1 MTVSKHSALSLKA
14 KLVGAFGILLLSLA
28 IIAVASWR
36 ASSHIAEQSHK
47 LAAESLPELQQAQL
61 LMNNVNLIARKVRNA
76 QIYGIANERDA
87 QAAAAELAS
96 LPEVRTENVRILSAL
111 EDLARKTGNTDL
123 LAKVADVKKTR
134 DSYVAFQT
142 SFVEAFNGR
151 RLDVSRLILLND
163 MVPVYRALRESI
175 EALAKVLEQ
184 QSMDMASD
192 MASSQQQ
199 TTRLILGL
207 VLGGMVL
214 GLVIGGWLVRS
225 VMRQLGGDPSL
236 LADSASKIAAG
247 QLDFELPVAAGDSG
261 SVLALVKQMQTSL
274 QEGQKQAMENTRI
287 RMALD
292 SVSTS
297 VMIADAERRVI
308 YVNPAQQKLLAEAEA
323 DIRKDLPQ
331 FSARNIVG
339 RVIDEF
345 HKNPQYQRD
354 KLAQLRGT
362 HTAQLHIG
370 GRTFR
375 LVMNPIVTSNGQS
388 AGTVVEWVD
397 RTAELE
403 RLAAEQQWA
412 DAMAR
417 VNAALEATS
426 TNIMI
431 ADADRNIIY
440 MNRAVVEMLTTAQAD
455 IRKALP
461 HFDVAK
467 ILGGSMDGF
476 HRNPAHQA
484 SLLANLTRVH
494 RAQISLGGRTFTLV
508 ANPII
513 DDKGNRLGSVVEWTD
528 RTAEAAVEKEVAE
541 IVAAAAAGDF
551 GKRIDMQ
558 NKEGFFKLLGASMNQ
573 LLETSEVGLSDVRR
587 MLVALAEGNLNERI
601 EAEYSGLFGDLKEA
615 ANTTSDRLRDIVGQI
630 VEAVDTISTASGEIA
645 AGNQNLSS
653 RTESQAASLEE
664 TASSMEEL
672 TSTVRQ
678 NAENAR
684 QANQLAIG
692 ASDVAVRGG
701 NVVGQVVNTMSA
713 ITDSAKKVV
722 YIISVI
728 DGIAFQTN
736 ILALN
741 AAVEAARAGEQG
753 RGFAVVASEVR
764 NLAQR
769 SAAAAKEIKGLIS
782 ESVENVEAGSKL
794 VDEAGRTMTEIVSSV
809 KRVTDLMSEISA
821 ASNEQSQGID
831 QVNQTVTG
839 LDEMTQ
845 QNAAL
850 VEEAAAAAE
859 SLQEQA
865 QALSV
870 AVSAFQ
876 LSGRAARPVARLS
889 GPATSASSRTA
900 VAKAGRA
907 APRELPKPLSDDE
920 WEEF

>member
-1 MTVSKHSALSLKA
+1 MDSKGLSLKA
-14 KLVGAFGILLLSLA
+14 RLIGGFGLLLLVIVVISA
-28 IIAVASWR
+28 IAFNSIQTAQTMVEQLTKSQMVQQQRMQEVAN
-36 ASSHIAEQSHK
+36 
-47 LAAESLPELQQAQL
+47 QA
-61 LMNNVNLIARKVRNA
+61 NLIARVVRNIQIIGNATDKDAESAAREFPRMEAARDKIVQALEAMEVQAKQENDEATLKDIA
-76 QIYGIANERDA
+76 QIREKRLPYVEA
-87 QAAAAELAS
+87 Q
-96 LPEVRTENVRILSAL
+96 
-111 EDLARKTGNTDL
+111 
-123 LAKVADVKKTR
+123 KKFT
-134 DSYVAFQT
+134 
-142 SFVEAFNGR
+142 EAFNAKR
-151 RLDVSRLILLND
+151 MDLSRAITIGD
-163 MVPVYRALRESI
+163 LRTTLVAYIQVIESGLQNQI
-175 EALAKVLEQ
+175 KKSDQASADLAVAEQ
-184 QSMDMASD
+184 QASK
-192 MASSQQQ
+192 
-199 TTRLILGL
+199 LISVLAVVGVL
-207 VLGGMVL
+207 VALL
-214 GLVIGGWLVRS
+214 AAWLIIRS
-225 VMRQLGGDPSL
+225 VLRQLGGDPSL

-247 QLDFELPVAAGDSG
+247 QLDFELPVAAGDGS
-261 SVLALVKQMQTSL
+261 SVLALMKQMQASL
-274 QEGQKQAMENTRI
+274 QEGRKQALENARI

-297 VMIADAERRVI
+297 VMIADADRRI
-308 YVNPAQQKLLAEAEA
+308 LYVNPAQQKLLTEAEA

-331 FSARNIVG
+331 FTARNIVG

-354 KLAQLRGT
+354 KLAQLRDT

-375 LVMNPIVTSNGQS
+375 LVMNPIVTADGQS

-397 RTAELE
+397 RTQELVQ
-403 RLAAEQQWA
+403 LAVEKQRA

-431 ADADRNIIY
+431 ADAERNIIY
-440 MNRAVVEMLTTAQAD
+440 MNRAVIGMLNTAQAD

-461 HFDVAK
+461 HFDVSK
-467 ILGGSMDGF
+467 ILGGSMDSF

-484 SLLANLTRVH
+484 NLLANLTTAH

-551 GKRIDMQ
+551 GKRIEMQ
-558 NKEGFFKLLGASMNQ
+558 GKEGFFKLLGSSMNQ

-587 MLVALAEGNLNERI
+587 MLVALADGNLNERI
-601 EAEYSGLFGDLKEA
+601 EASYSGMFGDLKEA

-630 VEAVDTISTASGEIA
+630 AEAVDTITTASGEIA
-645 AGNQNLSS
+645 SGNQNLSS
-653 RTESQAASLEE
+653 RTEQQAASLEE

-692 ASDVAVRGG
+692 ASDVAVQGG
-701 NVVGQVVNTMSA
+701 SVVGQVVNTMSA

-722 YIISVI
+722 DIISVI

-821 ASNEQSQGID
+821 ASSEQSQGID

-865 QALSV
+865 QALGV

-876 LSGRAARPVARLS
+876 LNGRTARTMARLGGPASAAPGRAAIGKKAKSPVRDLPRPDA
-889 GPATSASSRTA
+889 
-900 VAKAGRA
+900 
-907 APRELPKPLSDDE
+907 DDE

>member
-36 ASSHIAEQSHK
+36 ASGHIAEQSHK
-47 LAAESLPELQQAQL
+47 LATESLPELQQVQL
-61 LMNNVNLIARKVRNA
+61 LLNNVNLIARKVRNA

-87 QAAAAELAS
+87 KAAADELAS
-96 LPEVRTENVRILSAL
+96 LPELRAENLRILATL
-111 EDLARKTGNTDL
+111 ENFARKTENADL
-123 LAKVADVKKTR
+123 LAKVADVKKTW
-134 DSYVAFQT
+134 DTYVAFQAR
-142 SFVEAFNGR
+142 FVEAFNAR
-151 RLDVSRLILLND
+151 RLDASRVVLLND

-184 QSMDMASD
+184 QSMDMAND
-192 MASSQQQ
+192 MAGSQQQ

-207 VLGGMVL
+207 VLGSMLL
-214 GLVIGGWLVRS
+214 GLVIGSWVVRS
-225 VMRQLGGDPSL
+225 VMRQLGGDPGL

-247 QLDFELPVAAGDSG
+247 QLDFELPVAAGDSS
-261 SVLALVKQMQTSL
+261 SVLALVKQMQASL
-274 QEGQKQAMENTRI
+274 QEGQKQAIENARI
-287 RMALD
+287 RQALD

-297 VMIADAERRVI
+297 VMIADTDRRII
-308 YVNPAQQKLLAEAEA
+308 YINPAQQKLLAEAEA
-323 DIRKDLPQ
+323 DIRKDLPH
-331 FSARNIVG
+331 FSASNIVG

-354 KLAQLRGT
+354 KLANLRST

-370 GRTFR
+370 GRIFR
-375 LVMNPIVTSNGQS
+375 LVMNPVYDRDGK
-388 AGTVVEWVD
+388 ALGTTVEWTD
-397 RTAELE
+397 RTQELAMQE
-403 RLAAEQQWA
+403 REKQLLIET
-412 DAMAR
+412 MR
-417 VNAALEATS
+417 VNAALDSTS
-426 TNIMI
+426 TNVMI
-431 ADADRNIIY
+431 ADADRKIIF
-440 MNRAVVEMLTTAQAD
+440 MNRAVIAMLTNAQAD

-461 HFDVAK
+461 HFDVSK
-467 ILGGSMDGF
+467 IRGSSMDGF

-484 SLLANLTRVH
+484 NLLGSLTNTY
-494 RAQISLGGRTFTLV
+494 RAQISLGGRTFSLV
-508 ANPII
+508 ANPIFSE
-513 DDKGNRLGSVVEWTD
+513 KGERLGSVVEWAD
-528 RTAEAAVEKEVAE
+528 RTNEMAVEKEVAE
-541 IVAAAAAGDF
+541 IVSAAAAGDF
-551 GKRIDMQ
+551 AKRIDMHG
-558 NKEGFFKLLGASMNQ
+558 KEGFFQLLGSSINQ
-573 LLETSEVGLSDVRR
+573 LLETSAVGLADIRR
-587 MLVALAEGNLNERI
+587 MLAALADGNLNERI
-601 EAEYSGLFGDLKEA
+601 HAEYSGLFGELKDA
-615 ANTTSDRLRDIVGQI
+615 ANTTSDRLREIVSQI
-630 VEAVDTISTASGEIA
+630 AEAVETISTASGEIA
-645 AGNQNLSS
+645 SGNQNLSS

-692 ASDVAVRGG
+692 ASDVAVKGG
-701 NVVGQVVNTMSA
+701 SVVGQVVNTMSA
-713 ITDSAKKVV
+713 ISDSAKKVV
-722 YIISVI
+722 DIIAVI

-782 ESVENVEAGSKL
+782 ESVENVDAGSKL
-794 VDEAGRTMTEIVSSV
+794 VDEAGRTMTEIVSAV

-850 VEEAAAAAE
+850 VEQAAAAAE
-859 SLQEQA
+859 SLEEQA
-865 QALSV
+865 QNLARAV
-870 AVSAFQ
+870 AAFQ
-876 LSGRAARPVARLS
+876 LNERSHRPVARLAAPS
-889 GPATSASSRTA
+889 AARGVAPARPGPA
-900 VAKAGRA
+900 A
-907 APRELPKPLSDDE
+907 ARELPKPLAEDE

>member
-1 MTVSKHSALSLKA
+1 MEMDSKGLSLKA
-14 KLVGAFGILLLSLA
+14 RLIGGFGLLVLVIVVISAIAFNSIQTAQTMVELLTKSEM
-28 IIAVASWR
+28 V
-36 ASSHIAEQSHK
+36 
-47 LAAESLPELQQAQL
+47 QQQRMQEV
-61 LMNNVNLIARKVRNA
+61 MNQANLIARVVRNIQIIGNATDKDAESAAREFPRMEAARDKIVQALEAMEVQAKQENDEATLKDIA
-76 QIYGIANERDA
+76 QIREKRLPYVEA
-87 QAAAAELAS
+87 Q
-96 LPEVRTENVRILSAL
+96 
-111 EDLARKTGNTDL
+111 
-123 LAKVADVKKTR
+123 KKFT
-134 DSYVAFQT
+134 
-142 SFVEAFNGR
+142 EAFNAK
-151 RLDVSRLILLND
+151 RLDLSRAITIGD
-163 MVPVYRALRESI
+163 LRPTLVAYIQAIESGLQNQI
-175 EALAKVLEQ
+175 KKSEQVAGDLAEAEQ
-184 QSMDMASD
+184 QA
-192 MASSQQQ
+192 
-199 TTRLILGL
+199 TKLISVLAVVGVL
-207 VLGGMVL
+207 VALL
-214 GLVIGGWLVRS
+214 AAWLIIRS
-225 VMRQLGGDPSL
+225 VLRQLGGDPSL

-247 QLDFELPVAAGDSG
+247 QLDFELPVAAGDGS
-261 SVLALVKQMQTSL
+261 SVLALMKQMQASL
-274 QEGQKQAMENTRI
+274 QEGRKQALENARI

-297 VMIADAERRVI
+297 VMIADADRRI
-308 YVNPAQQKLLAEAEA
+308 LYVNPAQQKLLTDAEA

-331 FSARNIVG
+331 FTARNIVG

-354 KLAQLRGT
+354 KLAQLRDT

-375 LVMNPIVTSNGQS
+375 LVMNPVLDSDGKS
-388 AGTVVEWVD
+388 LGTAVEWTD
-397 RTAELE
+397 RTQELAMQE
-403 RLAAEQQWA
+403 RERQLLIETK
-412 DAMAR
+412 R
-417 VNAALEATS
+417 VNAALDATS
-426 TNIMI
+426 TNVMI
-431 ADADRNIIY
+431 ADAERNIIF
-440 MNRAVVEMLTTAQAD
+440 MNRAVMAMLTNAQAD

-461 HFDVAK
+461 QFDVSK
-467 ILGGSMDGF
+467 TLGSSMDSF

-484 SLLANLTRVH
+484 SLLGGLTSTY
-494 RAQISLGGRTFTLV
+494 RAEINVGGRTFLLV
-508 ANPII
+508 ANPIFNE
-513 DDKGNRLGSVVEWTD
+513 KGERLGSVVEWND
-528 RTAEAAVEKEVAE
+528 RTNEVAVEEEVAE

-558 NKEGFFKLLGASMNQ
+558 GKEGFFKLLGSSMNQ

-587 MLVALAEGNLNERI
+587 MLVALADGNLNERI
-601 EAEYSGLFGDLKEA
+601 EASYSGMFGDLKEA

-630 VEAVDTISTASGEIA
+630 AEAVDTITTASGEIA
-645 AGNQNLSS
+645 SGNQNLSS
-653 RTESQAASLEE
+653 RTEQQAASLEE

-692 ASDVAVRGG
+692 ASDVAVQGG
-701 NVVGQVVNTMSA
+701 SVVGQVVNTMSA

-722 YIISVI
+722 DIISVI

-821 ASNEQSQGID
+821 ASSEQSQGID

-865 QALSV
+865 QALGV

-876 LSGRAARPVARLS
+876 LNGRTARPVARLG
-889 GPATSASSRTA
+889 GPASAA
-900 VAKAGRA
+900 PGRA
-907 APRELPKPLSDDE
+907 AIGKKAKSPVRDLPRPDADDE

>member
-1 MTVSKHSALSLKA
+1 LSRAITIGDLRPT
-14 KLVGAFGILLLSLA
+14 LVAYIQAIESGLQNQIRKSEQVAGDLA
-28 IIAVASWR
+28 E
-36 ASSHIAEQSHK
+36 AEQQATKLISVLAVVGVLVAL
-47 LAAESLPELQQAQL
+47 LAAW
-61 LMNNVNLIARKVRNA
+61 LI
-76 QIYGIANERDA
+76 I
-87 QAAAAELAS
+87 
-96 LPEVRTENVRILSAL
+96 
-111 EDLARKTGNTDL
+111 
-123 LAKVADVKKTR
+123 
-134 DSYVAFQT
+134 
-142 SFVEAFNGR
+142 
-151 RLDVSRLILLND
+151 
-163 MVPVYRALRESI
+163 
-175 EALAKVLEQ
+175 
-184 QSMDMASD
+184 
-192 MASSQQQ
+192 
-199 TTRLILGL
+199 
-207 VLGGMVL
+207 
-214 GLVIGGWLVRS
+214 RS
-225 VMRQLGGDPSL
+225 VLRQLGGDPSL

-247 QLDFELPVAAGDSG
+247 QLDFELPVAAGDGS
-261 SVLALVKQMQTSL
+261 SVLALMKQMQASL
-274 QEGQKQAMENTRI
+274 QEGRKQALENARI

-297 VMIADAERRVI
+297 VMIADADRRI
-308 YVNPAQQKLLAEAEA
+308 LYVNPAQQKLLTDAEA

-331 FSARNIVG
+331 FTARNIVG

-354 KLAQLRGT
+354 KLAQLRDT

-375 LVMNPIVTSNGQS
+375 LVMNPVLDSDGKS
-388 AGTVVEWVD
+388 LGTAVEWTD
-397 RTAELE
+397 RTQELAMQE
-403 RLAAEQQWA
+403 RERQLLIETK
-412 DAMAR
+412 R
-417 VNAALEATS
+417 VNAALDATS
-426 TNIMI
+426 TNVMI
-431 ADADRNIIY
+431 ADAERNIIY
-440 MNRAVVEMLTTAQAD
+440 MNRAVMAMLTNAQAD

-461 HFDVAK
+461 QFDVSK
-467 ILGGSMDGF
+467 TLGSSMDSF

-484 SLLANLTRVH
+484 SLLGGNLTSTI

-508 ANPII
+508 ANPIFRRQ
-513 DDKGNRLGSVVEWTD
+513 GESSRLCREWND
-528 RTAEAAVEKEVAE
+528 RTAPLSAAVEKEVAE

-558 NKEGFFKLLGASMNQ
+558 GKEGFFKLLGSSMNQ

-587 MLVALAEGNLNERI
+587 MLVALADGNLNERI
-601 EAEYSGLFGDLKEA
+601 EASYSGMFGDLKEA

-630 VEAVDTISTASGEIA
+630 AEAVDTITTASGEIA
-645 AGNQNLSS
+645 SGNQNLSS
-653 RTESQAASLEE
+653 RTEQQAASLEE

-692 ASDVAVRGG
+692 ASDVAVQGG
-701 NVVGQVVNTMSA
+701 SVVGQVVNTMSA

-722 YIISVI
+722 DIISVI

-753 RGFAVVASEVR
+753 RGFAVVAGEVR

-821 ASNEQSQGID
+821 ASSEQSQGID

-865 QALSV
+865 QALGV

-876 LSGRAARPVARLS
+876 LNGRTARPVARLG
-889 GPATSASSRTA
+889 GPASAA
-900 VAKAGRA
+900 PGRA
-907 APRELPKPLSDDE
+907 AIGKKAKSPVRDLPRPDADDE

>member
-1 MTVSKHSALSLKA
+1 MEMDSKGLSLKA
-14 KLVGAFGILLLSLA
+14 RLIGGFGLLLLVIVVISA
-28 IIAVASWR
+28 IAFNSIQTAQTMVEQLTKSQMVQQQRMQEVAN
-36 ASSHIAEQSHK
+36 
-47 LAAESLPELQQAQL
+47 QA
-61 LMNNVNLIARKVRNA
+61 NLIARVVRNIQIIGNATDKDAESAAREFPRMEAARDKIVQALEAMEVQAKQENDEATLKDIA
-76 QIYGIANERDA
+76 QIREKRLPYVEA
-87 QAAAAELAS
+87 Q
-96 LPEVRTENVRILSAL
+96 
-111 EDLARKTGNTDL
+111 
-123 LAKVADVKKTR
+123 KKFT
-134 DSYVAFQT
+134 
-142 SFVEAFNGR
+142 EAFNAK
-151 RLDVSRLILLND
+151 RLDLSRAITIGD
-163 MVPVYRALRESI
+163 LRPTLVAYIQAIESGLQNQI
-175 EALAKVLEQ
+175 RKSEQVAGDLAEAEQ
-184 QSMDMASD
+184 QA
-192 MASSQQQ
+192 
-199 TTRLILGL
+199 TKLISVLAVVGVL
-207 VLGGMVL
+207 VALL
-214 GLVIGGWLVRS
+214 AAWLIIRS
-225 VMRQLGGDPSL
+225 VLRQLGGDPSL

-247 QLDFELPVAAGDSG
+247 QLDFELPVAAGDGS
-261 SVLALVKQMQTSL
+261 SVLALMKQMQASL
-274 QEGQKQAMENTRI
+274 QEGRKQALENARI

-297 VMIADAERRVI
+297 VMIADADRRI
-308 YVNPAQQKLLAEAEA
+308 LYVNPAQQKLLTDAEA

-331 FSARNIVG
+331 FTARNIVG

-354 KLAQLRGT
+354 KLAQLRDT

-375 LVMNPIVTSNGQS
+375 LVMNPVLDSDGKS
-388 AGTVVEWVD
+388 LGTAVEWTD
-397 RTAELE
+397 RTQELAMQE
-403 RLAAEQQWA
+403 RERQLLIETK
-412 DAMAR
+412 R
-417 VNAALEATS
+417 VNAALDATS
-426 TNIMI
+426 TNVMI
-431 ADADRNIIY
+431 ADAERNIIF
-440 MNRAVVEMLTTAQAD
+440 MNRAVMAMLTNAQAD

-461 HFDVAK
+461 QFDVSK
-467 ILGGSMDGF
+467 TLGSSMDSF

-484 SLLANLTRVH
+484 SLLGGLTSTY
-494 RAQISLGGRTFTLV
+494 RAEINVGGRTFLLV
-508 ANPII
+508 ANPIFNE
-513 DDKGNRLGSVVEWTD
+513 KGERLGSVVEWND
-528 RTAEAAVEKEVAE
+528 RTNEVAVEEEVAE

-558 NKEGFFKLLGASMNQ
+558 GKEGFFKLLGSSMNQ

-587 MLVALAEGNLNERI
+587 MLVALADGNLNERI
-601 EAEYSGLFGDLKEA
+601 EASYSGMFGDLKEA

-630 VEAVDTISTASGEIA
+630 AEAVDTISTASGEIA
-645 AGNQNLSS
+645 SGNQNLSS
-653 RTESQAASLEE
+653 RTEQQAASLEE

-692 ASDVAVRGG
+692 ASDVAVQGG
-701 NVVGQVVNTMSA
+701 SVVGQVVNTMSA

-722 YIISVI
+722 DIISVI

-821 ASNEQSQGID
+821 ASSEQSQGID

-865 QALSV
+865 QALGV

-876 LSGRAARPVARLS
+876 LNGRTARPVARLG
-889 GPATSASSRTA
+889 GPASAA
-900 VAKAGRA
+900 PGRA
-907 APRELPKPLSDDE
+907 AIGKKAKSPVRDLPRPDADDE

>member
-1 MTVSKHSALSLKA
+1 MDSKGLSLKA
-14 KLVGAFGILLLSLA
+14 RLIGGFGLLLLVIVVISA
-28 IIAVASWR
+28 IAFNSIQTAQTMVEQLTKSQMVQQQRIQEVAN
-36 ASSHIAEQSHK
+36 
-47 LAAESLPELQQAQL
+47 QA
-61 LMNNVNLIARKVRNA
+61 NLIARVVRNIQIIGNATDKDAESAAREFPRMEAARDKIVQALEAMEVQAKQENDEATLKDIA
-76 QIYGIANERDA
+76 QIREKRLPYVEA
-87 QAAAAELAS
+87 QKKFTEAFNAKRMDLSRAIIIGELRTTLVAYIQAIESGLQNQIKKSDQAAAELVAAEQQAS
-96 LPEVRTENVRILSAL
+96 KLISV
-111 EDLARKTGNTDL
+111 LAVVGVLVAL
-123 LAKVADVKKTR
+123 LAAW
-134 DSYVAFQT
+134 
-142 SFVEAFNGR
+142 
-151 RLDVSRLILLND
+151 LI
-163 MVPVYRALRESI
+163 I
-175 EALAKVLEQ
+175 
-184 QSMDMASD
+184 
-192 MASSQQQ
+192 
-199 TTRLILGL
+199 
-207 VLGGMVL
+207 
-214 GLVIGGWLVRS
+214 RS
-225 VMRQLGGDPSL
+225 VLRQLGGDPSL

-247 QLDFELPVAAGDSG
+247 QLDFELPVAAGDGS
-261 SVLALVKQMQTSL
+261 SVLALMKQMQASL
-274 QEGQKQAMENTRI
+274 QEGRKQALENARI

-297 VMIADAERRVI
+297 VMIADADRRI
-308 YVNPAQQKLLAEAEA
+308 LYVNPAQQKLLTEAEA

-331 FSARNIVG
+331 FTARNIVG

-354 KLAQLRGT
+354 KLAQLRDT

-375 LVMNPIVTSNGQS
+375 LVMNPIVTADGQS

-397 RTAELE
+397 RTQELVQ
-403 RLAAEQQWA
+403 LAVEKQRA

-431 ADADRNIIY
+431 ADAERNIIY
-440 MNRAVVEMLTTAQAD
+440 MNRAVIGMLNNAQTD

-461 HFDVAK
+461 HFDVSK
-467 ILGGSMDGF
+467 ILGGSIDSF

-484 SLLANLTRVH
+484 NLLANLTTAH

-551 GKRIDMQ
+551 GKRIEMQ
-558 NKEGFFKLLGASMNQ
+558 GKEGFFKLLGSSMNQ

-587 MLVALAEGNLNERI
+587 MLVALADGNLNERI
-601 EAEYSGLFGDLKEA
+601 EASYSGMFGDLKEA

-630 VEAVDTISTASGEIA
+630 AEAVDTITTASGEIA
-645 AGNQNLSS
+645 SGNQNLSS
-653 RTESQAASLEE
+653 RTEQQAASLEE

-692 ASDVAVRGG
+692 ASDVAVQGG
-701 NVVGQVVNTMSA
+701 SVVGQVVNTMSA

-722 YIISVI
+722 DIISVI

-794 VDEAGRTMTEIVSSV
+794 VDEAGRTMSEIVSSV

-821 ASNEQSQGID
+821 ASSEQSQGID

-865 QALSV
+865 QALGV

-876 LSGRAARPVARLS
+876 LNGRTARPMARL
-889 GPATSASSRTA
+889 GAPATSAPPRA
-900 VAKAGRA
+900 VMGKKAKPAVRD
-907 APRELPKPLSDDE
+907 LPKPDADDE